1 MNKRTVLLTALLAAI
16 VLTGCATPPK
26 PEAKKAAD
34 DEYVY
39 LPPATGSHVQRKVLK
54 SDLLAGRVP
63 NDDQAVDKD
72 QFARSINPGIKVDHG
87 H

>member
-1 MNKRTVLLTALLAAI
+1 MKNRTVLLFTLLAAI
-16 VLTGCATPPK
+16 VLSGCATTPK

-54 SDLLAGRVP
+54 ADLLAGRVP
-63 NDDQAVDKD
+63 NDDQSVDKD
-72 QFARSINPGIKVDHG
+72 QFARGINPGIKVDNG